1 MSAPL
6 TNCGARPIL
15 SALLQK
21 TAAGRGNPNN
31 LKASKRLSMAFF
43 YACIL
48 SMAGGAWAGFGL
60 AGVLQ
65 SRFSTPCV
73 VCRLIPCGNGPGG
86 STSI

>member
-1 MSAPL
+1 MRVL
-6 TNCGARPIL
+6 TKPTSRPIL
-15 SALLQK
+15 FALLQK
-21 TAAGRGNPNN
+21 TVAGRENPSN

-65 SRFSTPCV
+65 SRFLTPCV
-73 VCRLIPCGNGPGG
+73 VRRLIPCENGTGG